1 MEEQRS
7 RPRAPLPLAGSA
19 TRSHPGRERVLDRL
33 GAGSVGRR
41 DVRGLGPLQGRS
53 SSLPGTVMRSAV
65 TVHGRRY
72 ERVVIRTHWIQP
84 GEDIGR
90 VVERYIAPHRREGDC
105 LFISEKAVVVARGEI
120 IPAPSVKPRR
130 AARLLTRWVR
140 SHQGVARAEHPG
152 QDAARHRGRGPPADP
167 VGHGGGR
174 ADAALRLARRLLC
187 RRRLPGQ
194 RMDGMR
200 PPFEE
205 VLIPPIAPSVA
216 RAIAAQIAGQLGMP
230 VAITDLSDRGGLI
243 RAVSGP
249 ELRMRSVRDVLRDN
263 PLRQR
268 DHRTPIGLLRPW
280 PR

>member
-1 MEEQRS
+1 
-7 RPRAPLPLAGSA
+7 
-19 TRSHPGRERVLDRL
+19 
-33 GAGSVGRR
+33 
-41 DVRGLGPLQGRS
+41 
-53 SSLPGTVMRSAV
+53 
-65 TVHGRRY
+65 
-72 ERVVIRTHWIQP
+72 
-84 GEDIGR
+84 
-90 VVERYIAPHRREGDC
+90 
-105 LFISEKAVVVARGEI
+105 
-120 IPAPSVKPRR
+120 
-130 AARLLTRWVR
+130 
-140 SHQGVARAEHPG
+140 
-152 QDAARHRGRGPPADP
+152 
-167 VGHGGGR
+167 
-174 ADAALRLARRLLC
+174 
-187 RRRLPGQ
+187 
-194 RMDGMR
+194 MDGMR